1 MEYIASL
8 LPAYESIGLWGYWVI
23 FLISFLES
31 VVFVGAVVPG
41 TLLILFAGFASAQ
54 GILDISDLIWFA
66 AIGASL
72 GDAVSFYLGNRGV
85 RFFNVENKLLRTSKK
100 FFKAHGGKSLL
111 LGKFS
116 GPLRSMVPFVAG
128 LSHMP
133 LKPFLFWNITS
144 AFLWATTLL
153 LLGYFFGSTIDSL
166 ELWITRTGVFILALF
181 FLAIVLWFIIKQS
194 DVFINHI
201 KRLSLFISDKLADSP
216 AVQRF
221 ISHHKFLFQF
231 VSRRLE
237 RHTFTGLPLSMLCLV
252 LGLTWLTLFGV
263 TTEVINSG
271 AMVNFDI
278 TVAHFLGSYQSE
290 VLTVFFLWITEFGS
304 AVLIILGTLV
314 AGGILTLRHRPGYLL
329 PLLVT
334 LLGTQWSVYLMKI
347 LVQRDRPEFTMI
359 NYIENTF
366 SFPSG
371 HAALAVALYGF
382 IAYVLLRMT
391 PAWHGRIII
400 IFWTTLLILS
410 IGLSRL
416 YLGVHFLSDVLGG
429 YIVGVLWLIVGI
441 VVAELI
447 YSSKKHP
454 VDER

>member
-1 MEYIASL
+1 MDYIASL

-72 GDAVSFYLGNRGV
+72 GDVVSFYLGNKGV

-194 DVFINHI
+194 DVFINHM
-201 KRLSLFISDKLADSP
+201 KRLSSFISDKLAVNP
-216 AVQRF
+216 TVQRF
-221 ISHHKFLFQF
+221 IGHHKLFFQF

-237 RHTFTGLPLSMLCLV
+237 RHVFTGLPLSMLCLV
-252 LGLTWLTLFGV
+252 LGLTFFTFFKV
-263 TTEVINSG
+263 TTKVINSDTI
-271 AMVNFDI
+271 VNFDI
-278 TVAHFLGSYQSE
+278 TVAHFLSSYPSE

-304 AVLIILGTLV
+304 GALIILGTLV
-314 AGGILTLRHRPGYLL
+314 VGGILTLSHRHSYLL

-334 LLGTQWSVYLMKI
+334 LLGTAWSVYLMNI
-347 LVQRDRPEFTMI
+347 FVQRDRPEFALF

-382 IAYVLLRMT
+382 IAYVLLRVT
-391 PAWHGRIII
+391 RAWRGRIII

-410 IGLSRL
+410 IGLSQL
-416 YLGVHFLSDVLGG
+416 YLEVHFVSDVLGG

-441 VVAELI
+441 VVTELLDK
-447 YSSKKHP
+447 SRKRP
-454 VDER
+454 VEEL